1 MESSTLNLNK
11 LMVHITDS
19 MSRSHILKFIRD
31 NDLNCKR
38 LFMNFNGLN
47 IIHSW
52 MTSNNNKRLKL
63 EVNSSNNIYRIKL
76 NVLNIILF
84 YISDS

>member
-19 MSRSHILKFIRD
+19 MSRSHILKFIRE
-31 NDLNCKR
+31 NNLNCKR
-38 LFMNFNGLN
+38 LFMNFNGLS

-52 MTSNNNKRLKL
+52 MISNNNENLKL
-63 EVNSSNNIYRIKL
+63 EVKCSINCNLIK
-76 NVLNIILF
+76 IK
-84 YISDS
+84 YI

>member
-1 MESSTLNLNK
+1 LESSTLNLNK

-19 MSRSHILKFIRD
+19 MSQSHILKFIRE

-38 LFMNFNGLN
+38 LFMNFNGLS

-52 MTSNNNKRLKL
+52 MISSNNENLKL
-63 EVNSSNNIYRIKL
+63 EVKHF
-76 NVLNIILF
+76 IIFVF
-84 YISDS
+84 YNKY

>member
-19 MSRSHILKFIRD
+19 MSRSHILKFIRE
-31 NDLNCKR
+31 NDFNCKR
-38 LFMNFNGLN
+38 LFMNFNGLS

-52 MTSNNNKRLKL
+52 MVSNNNENLKL
-63 EVNSSNNIYRIKL
+63 EVKCLINN
-76 NVLNIILF
+76 
-84 YISDS
+84 

>member
-1 MESSTLNLNK
+1 
-11 LMVHITDS
+11 MVHITDS

-52 MTSNNNKRLKL
+52 MISNNNESLKL
-63 EVNSSNNIYRIKL
+63 EVNSFINI
-76 NVLNIILF
+76 
-84 YISDS
+84 